1 MAKRRNETREES
13 QVLLKEN
20 WVTVFHFIADHR
32 LLPMKAVSRDWCEWI
47 VREGLEEIPD
57 MEKDFL
63 AEMKNLSQYKSLTA
77 ATIQTQCLK
86 KENFHQNLVESF
98 SRLKIATI
106 LERVIESED
115 FYLEAL
121 GYMTNLESLNLV
133 VMNQSIPSDTLQKL
147 TNLRNLSCV
156 LLSFMNYSWLSD
168 MTQLKTLSLT
178 FQSEPGSR
186 MSHMEAQLI
195 GQSLRNLTQL
205 ETLRLVN
212 PLTDFR
218 FMEKMGSLENFI
230 LVQYD
235 RLGSYENLSHL
246 TNLRHINLPSVPSF
260 VSVNFFTNMKQLE
273 CLHFPGLPVPDDF
286 KILQEKLPKLK
297 HLTLL
302 PNFDHFIRNSKPLMR
317 ALQVHSKPLDVSFA
331 FSGTPPYVDVD
342 DSYYQLLCHMKTN
355 GVNFVDGCPHCR
367 DECNYHYL
375 SPVTRRIFRR
385 K

>member
-1 MAKRRNETREES
+1 MAKRKNETEEEYV
-13 QVLLKEN
+13 VLLREN
-20 WVTVFHFIADHR
+20 WITVFHFIADHR

-57 MEKDFL
+57 MAKDFL

-77 ATIQTQCLK
+77 ATIHNKCLK
-86 KENFHQNLVESF
+86 KENFHQNLIESF

-106 LERVIESED
+106 LEKEIETEN

-121 GYMTNLESLNLV
+121 EYMTSLESLQLV
-133 VMNQSIPSDTLQKL
+133 VFNQSIPSGTLQRL
-147 TNLRNLSCV
+147 TNLRNLSCTMM
-156 LLSFMNYSWLSD
+156 SAINYSWLSE
-168 MTQLKTLSLT
+168 MTQLKTLSLS
-178 FQSEPGSR
+178 FQPEPESR
-186 MSHMEAQLI
+186 MSHREAQLI
-195 GQSLRNLTQL
+195 GQSLGHLTQL

-212 PLTDFR
+212 PLTDFS

-246 TNLRHINLPSVPSF
+246 TNLRTIDLPSTPLF
-260 VSVNFFTNMKQLE
+260 VSVNFLTNLKQLE
-273 CLHFPGLPVPDDF
+273 CLHFPGIPVPDDF

-297 HLTLL
+297 HLVLQ

-317 ALQVHSKPLDVSFA
+317 ALQVHSNPLDVGFA
-331 FSGTPPYVDVD
+331 FSGTPPYVDID
-342 DSYYQLLCHMKTN
+342 DSYFQLLCCMKTN
-355 GVNFVDGCPHCR
+355 GVNFVEDCPHCR
-367 DECNYHYL
+367 IECNYHYL
-375 SPVTRRIFRR
+375 SPVTRRIFQW